1 VDLLLGAPQSGV
13 NAYVTGTRGYR
24 RTEYAGFA
32 QDTWKLTPELTLTLG
47 LRYEIFAAYP
57 WKEVGKRLSTFLPDR
72 GNVFVVGSPELP
84 QESGTDTD
92 HNNFGPRVGL
102 AYKFGK
108 RAVAR
113 AAYGVF
119 YSSEAIPAT
128 SLGGSNPPFV
138 GSVTFNNNQFDFTGA
153 RRIAQG
159 FDRPP
164 GLVFS
169 AIGAQI
175 QAVDPHL
182 RTPYAQQW
190 NAGVQYNLP
199 GDVLLA
205 VNYVGTTGKKL
216 VLDPNLNQARPGA
229 AAVATRRPWPLFAD
243 ISWIESSG
251 FSIYNSLQV
260 SAERRMAR
268 GLNFQAAYT
277 WAHAI
282 DNGGFIGGRQNYF
295 DLKSER
301 GNADIDMRH
310 RLAVSSLYEL
320 PVGRGR
326 RFLNGAPRAVDLALG
341 GWQINGISSFYA
353 GLPFSPGSAVN
364 TLNGSGGQRPDRIAD
379 GALDRGSRSI
389 RRWFDTSAFR
399 TPGPFLFGNS
409 GRYILF
415 GPGTVQF
422 DASLFKSFYITEN
435 RARRVEFR
443 AEFFN
448 IGNSP
453 HFNNPNSSIGS
464 TDAGRISAAG
474 SKTTFQRTER
484 QIQFALKLYF

>member
-1 VDLLLGAPQSGV
+1 M
-13 NAYVTGTRGYR
+13 
-24 RTEYAGFA
+24 
-32 QDTWKLTPELTLTLG
+32 
-47 LRYEIFAAYP
+47 
-57 WKEVGKRLSTFLPDR
+57 
-72 GNVFVVGSPELP
+72 
-84 QESGTDTD
+84 
-92 HNNFGPRVGL
+92 
-102 AYKFGK
+102 
-108 RAVAR
+108 
-113 AAYGVF
+113 
-119 YSSEAIPAT
+119 
-128 SLGGSNPPFV
+128 
-138 GSVTFNNNQFDFTGA
+138 
-153 RRIAQG
+153 
-159 FDRPP
+159 
-164 GLVFS
+164 
-169 AIGAQI
+169 
-175 QAVDPHL
+175 
-182 RTPYAQQW
+182 
-190 NAGVQYNLP
+190 
-199 GDVLLA
+199 
-205 VNYVGTTGKKL
+205 
-216 VLDPNLNQARPGA
+216 
-229 AAVATRRPWPLFAD
+229 AVATRRPWPLFAD

-326 RFLNGAPRAVDLALG
+326 RFLNGAPRVVDLALG

-353 GLPFSPGSAVN
+353 GLPFSPSSAVN

-389 RRWFDTSAFR
+389 QRWFDTSAFR

-409 GRYILF
+409 GRFILF

-453 HFNNPNSSIGS
+453 HFNNPNCSIGS
-464 TDAGRISAAG
+464 TDAGRISSAG